1 MSLMNAQQLYQM
13 MADELREQAL
23 RHDLMNDTVAIRCR
37 QLTANEAIGHP
48 EHQDY
53 PIIKGKEVMVEAEF
67 RGARGQAFTDA
78 VEIRE
83 YSIAE
88 LLALDLTSN
97 APRASF
103 VAAFN
108 AVMRSLQRAERTI
121 HCKDEEPVRCASQLA
136 KAFSPETR
144 ILLVGYQ
151 PRFLEYLAQTYPVRV
166 VDMDPEHV
174 HQIRFGI
181 KVEPVEA
188 TSEAIEW
195 CDHILATGSTL
206 VNGTLGRFL
215 NCGRPVTFY
224 GTTIAG
230 VAPLLGVRTWCHC
243 GH

>member
-1 MSLMNAQQLYQM
+1 MSLMNARQMYQL
-13 MADELREQAL
+13 MADELRTQAL
-23 RHDLMNDTVAIRCR
+23 KHHLMDDTVAISCR

-78 VEIRE
+78 VEIQS
-83 YSIAE
+83 YTIGE
-88 LLALDLTSN
+88 LLALDLGNN
-97 APRASF
+97 ATRANF

-108 AVMRSLQRAERTI
+108 AVMRSLERAKCTI
-121 HCKDEEPVRCASQLA
+121 HCKDEEPVICARQLTQ
-136 KAFSPETR
+136 AFPPGTR
-144 ILLVGYQ
+144 VLLVGYQ

-166 VDMDPEHV
+166 VDLDPEHV
-174 HQIRFGI
+174 HQVRFGI

-188 TSEAIEW
+188 TPEAIEW
-195 CDHILATGSTL
+195 CEHVLATGSTL
-206 VNGTLGRFL
+206 VNETLGRFL

-230 VAPLLGVRTWCHC
+230 VAPLLGVRTWCRC